1 MRLKLKQMRPRLREQ
16 PQPLHGRRRRAPNMD
31 EYDFA
36 HDMTAEQITLAKVA
50 GRLAR
55 KQAAGST
62 LYDALKIG
70 EALLVGRAAAMRT
83 AGVNRPFGKQ
93 YAHAFAAWKKQFGF
107 TANKGLPL
115 PPAYLD
121 NCIFAAENRA
131 DAEQVIA
138 ELSPSQKAGM
148 GISGLTARVRA
159 KLKPELLAP
168 LTPRMTPT
176 RQLQEQITG
185 LTFAVDRQDL
195 AAAAMRRIGLAIDA
209 NGDLVVFD
217 EEKFM
222 AWFAAR
228 RKPRPLIEGRA
239 G

>member
-1 MRLKLKQMRPRLREQ
+1 
-16 PQPLHGRRRRAPNMD
+16 MD
-31 EYDFA
+31 EHDFTQ
-36 HDMTAEQITLAKVA
+36 DMSDEQIKLAKAA

-107 TANKGLPL
+107 TAPKDLPL

-121 NCIFAAENRA
+121 NCIFAAEHRG
-131 DAEQVIA
+131 DAEQIIA
-138 ELSPSQKAGM
+138 KLSPTQKAGM

-159 KLKPELLAP
+159 KLKPELPAS
-168 LTPRMTPT
+168 LTPRMTPA
-176 RQLQEQITG
+176 RQIMDQINT
-185 LTFAVDRQDL
+185 LTFAVERQSLAVDRQGL
-195 AAAAMRRIGLAIDA
+195 AVSAMRRIGLDVDE
-209 NGDLVVFD
+209 NGDPVVAD
-217 EEKFM
+217 REKFM
-222 AWFAAR
+222 RWVNSMM
-228 RKPRPLIEGRA
+228 IEVA
-239 G
+239 K